1 MGRVMSS
8 QPVLD
13 EEPPAGGGLSFGSV
27 APDTDNVPAGT
38 PTHAGTFSF
47 SLQVQDSFDNT
58 ATGTVT
64 VTIEP

>member
-1 MGRVMSS
+1 MGRVVSS

-13 EEPPAGGGLSFGSV
+13 EEPPADGGLSLGWV
-27 APDTDNVPAGT
+27 APDTDNVLAGT
-38 PTHAGTFSF
+38 PTHAGTFSL